1 MSEAIAAVKQDVK
14 AVPMKYKKDRTD
26 EQEELKRLEE
36 ERANVV
42 QEQKDAEAD
51 KAETESLAPEEKT
64 FKKRYGD
71 LRRHAQQKEQ
81 ELKDKIRELEGQIST
96 ATKEAIKL
104 PKSDDELAAWTK
116 EYPDVAKVIETI
128 ATKKALELDK
138 GMEDRLKAI
147 AEKEAEADRRAEV
160 ARRTAETEIQKAQ
173 YVLEQ
178 ERLRAEEIVREEIAK
193 TQIEIAA
200 EAEAERARR
209 VAKGEADAIL
219 YKYEAEAK
227 GVQQVLDAKAAG
239 YGRLIE
245 SSGGDARAAAT
256 LLMVEKIENMVSAQV
271 EAIRNLKIDKITVW
285 DGGNGGC
292 LLYTS
297 PSPRDS

>member
-1 MSEAIAAVKQDVK
+1 MSEAIAALKQDVK

-138 GMEDRLKAI
+138 SMEDRLKAI
-147 AEKEAEADRRAEV
+147 AEKEAEAKRM
-160 ARRTAETEIQKAQ
+160 TAESQLLQLHPDFEDIRNDEEFHGWVERQPSWVQKAL
-173 YVLEQ
+173 YEN
-178 ERLRAEEIVREEIAK
+178 ETDARSAARAIDLYKVDMKIADTKKEKSDKGAASLVTAKNTSNVAK
-193 TQIEIAA
+193 TKSSQSNQWRESQ
-200 EAEAERARR
+200 
-209 VAKGEADAIL
+209 VAKMKAHEYERNEKAI
-219 YKYEAEAK
+219 
-227 GVQQVLDAKAAG
+227 
-239 YGRLIE
+239 
-245 SSGGDARAAAT
+245 
-256 LLMVEKIENMVSAQV
+256 M
-271 EAIRNLKIDKITVW
+271 EAIQS
-285 DGGNGGC
+285 GNFI
-292 LLYTS
+292 YDVS
-297 PSPRDS
+297 R

>member
-147 AEKEAEADRRAEV
+147 AEKEAEAKRM
-160 ARRTAETEIQKAQ
+160 TAESQLLQLHPDFEDIRNDEDFHGWVERQPSWVQKAL
-173 YVLEQ
+173 YEN
-178 ERLRAEEIVREEIAK
+178 ETDARSAARAIDLYKVDMKIADTKKEKSDKGAASLVTAKNTSNVAK
-193 TQIEIAA
+193 TKSSQSNQWRESQ
-200 EAEAERARR
+200 
-209 VAKGEADAIL
+209 VAKMKAHEYEKNEKAI
-219 YKYEAEAK
+219 
-227 GVQQVLDAKAAG
+227 
-239 YGRLIE
+239 
-245 SSGGDARAAAT
+245 
-256 LLMVEKIENMVSAQV
+256 M
-271 EAIRNLKIDKITVW
+271 EAIQS
-285 DGGNGGC
+285 GNFI
-292 LLYTS
+292 YDVS
-297 PSPRDS
+297 R

>member
-14 AVPMKYKKDRTD
+14 AVSMKYKKDRTD

-71 LRRHAQQKEQ
+71 LRRHSQQKEQ
-81 ELKDKIRELEGQIST
+81 ELKDKIRDLEGQIST

-147 AEKEAEADRRAEV
+147 AEKEAEAKRM
-160 ARRTAETEIQKAQ
+160 TAESQLLQLHPDFEDIRNDEEFHGWVERQPSWVQKAL
-173 YVLEQ
+173 YEN
-178 ERLRAEEIVREEIAK
+178 ETDARSAARAIDLYKVDMKIADTKKEKSDKGAASLVTAKNTSNVAKTKSSQSNQWRESQIAK
-193 TQIEIAA
+193 MKAHEY
-200 EAEAERARR
+200 ERNE
-209 VAKGEADAIL
+209 KAI
-219 YKYEAEAK
+219 
-227 GVQQVLDAKAAG
+227 
-239 YGRLIE
+239 
-245 SSGGDARAAAT
+245 
-256 LLMVEKIENMVSAQV
+256 M
-271 EAIRNLKIDKITVW
+271 EAIQS
-285 DGGNGGC
+285 GNFI
-292 LLYTS
+292 YDVS
-297 PSPRDS
+297 R

>member
-71 LRRHAQQKEQ
+71 LRRHSQQKEQ
-81 ELKDKIRELEGQIST
+81 ELKDKIRDLEGQIST

-147 AEKEAEADRRAEV
+147 AEKEAEAKRM
-160 ARRTAETEIQKAQ
+160 TAESQLLQLHPDFEDIRNDEEFHGWVERQPSWVQKAL
-173 YVLEQ
+173 YEN
-178 ERLRAEEIVREEIAK
+178 ETDARSAARAIDLYKVDMKIADTKKEKSDKGAASLVTAKNTSNVAK
-193 TQIEIAA
+193 TKSSQSNQWRESQ
-200 EAEAERARR
+200 
-209 VAKGEADAIL
+209 VAKMKAHEYEKNEKAI
-219 YKYEAEAK
+219 
-227 GVQQVLDAKAAG
+227 D
-239 YGRLIE
+239 
-245 SSGGDARAAAT
+245 
-256 LLMVEKIENMVSAQV
+256 
-271 EAIRNLKIDKITVW
+271 EAIKS
-285 DGGNGGC
+285 GNFIYD
-292 LLYTS
+292 LQ
-297 PSPRDS
+297 R

>member
-138 GMEDRLKAI
+138 SMEDRLKAI
-147 AEKEAEADRRAEV
+147 AEKEAEAKRM
-160 ARRTAETEIQKAQ
+160 TAESQLLQLHPDFEDIRNDEEFHSWVERQPSWVQKAL
-173 YVLEQ
+173 YEN
-178 ERLRAEEIVREEIAK
+178 ETDARSAARAIDLYKVDMKIADTKKEKSDKGAASLVTAKNTSNVAK
-193 TQIEIAA
+193 TKSSQSNQWRESQ
-200 EAEAERARR
+200 
-209 VAKGEADAIL
+209 VAKMKAHEYERNEKAI
-219 YKYEAEAK
+219 
-227 GVQQVLDAKAAG
+227 
-239 YGRLIE
+239 
-245 SSGGDARAAAT
+245 
-256 LLMVEKIENMVSAQV
+256 M
-271 EAIRNLKIDKITVW
+271 EAIQS
-285 DGGNGGC
+285 GNFI
-292 LLYTS
+292 YDVS
-297 PSPRDS
+297 R

>member
-1 MSEAIAAVKQDVK
+1 MSEVIAAVKQDVK

-147 AEKEAEADRRAEV
+147 AEKEAEAKRM
-160 ARRTAETEIQKAQ
+160 TAESQLLQLHPDFEDIRNDEEFHGWVERQPSWVQKAL
-173 YVLEQ
+173 YEN
-178 ERLRAEEIVREEIAK
+178 ETDARSAARAIDLYKVDMKIADTKKEKSDKGAASLVTAKNTSNVAK
-193 TQIEIAA
+193 TKSSQSNQWRESQ
-200 EAEAERARR
+200 
-209 VAKGEADAIL
+209 VAKMKAHEYERNENAI
-219 YKYEAEAK
+219 
-227 GVQQVLDAKAAG
+227 
-239 YGRLIE
+239 I
-245 SSGGDARAAAT
+245 
-256 LLMVEKIENMVSAQV
+256 
-271 EAIRNLKIDKITVW
+271 EAIQS
-285 DGGNGGC
+285 GNFI
-292 LLYTS
+292 YDVS
-297 PSPRDS
+297 R

>member
-147 AEKEAEADRRAEV
+147 AEKEAEAKRL
-160 ARRTAETEIQKAQ
+160 TAESQLLQLHPDFEDIRNDEEFHGWVERQPSWVQKAL
-173 YVLEQ
+173 YEN
-178 ERLRAEEIVREEIAK
+178 ETDARSAARAIDLYKVDMKIADTKKEKSDKGAASLVTAKNTSNVAK
-193 TQIEIAA
+193 TKSSQSNQWRESQ
-200 EAEAERARR
+200 
-209 VAKGEADAIL
+209 VAKMKAHEYERNEKAI
-219 YKYEAEAK
+219 
-227 GVQQVLDAKAAG
+227 
-239 YGRLIE
+239 
-245 SSGGDARAAAT
+245 
-256 LLMVEKIENMVSAQV
+256 M
-271 EAIRNLKIDKITVW
+271 EAIQS
-285 DGGNGGC
+285 GNFI
-292 LLYTS
+292 YDVS
-297 PSPRDS
+297 R

>member
-14 AVPMKYKKDRTD
+14 AVPMKYKRDRTD

-71 LRRHAQQKEQ
+71 LRRHSQQKEQ

-147 AEKEAEADRRAEV
+147 AEKEAEAKRM
-160 ARRTAETEIQKAQ
+160 TAESQLLQLHPDFEDIRNDEEFHGWVERQPSWVQKAL
-173 YVLEQ
+173 YEN
-178 ERLRAEEIVREEIAK
+178 ETDARSAARAIDLYKVDMKIADTKKEKSDKGAASLVTAKNTSNVAK
-193 TQIEIAA
+193 TKSSQSNQWRESQ
-200 EAEAERARR
+200 
-209 VAKGEADAIL
+209 VAKMKAHEYERNEKAI
-219 YKYEAEAK
+219 
-227 GVQQVLDAKAAG
+227 
-239 YGRLIE
+239 
-245 SSGGDARAAAT
+245 
-256 LLMVEKIENMVSAQV
+256 M
-271 EAIRNLKIDKITVW
+271 EAIQS
-285 DGGNGGC
+285 GNFI
-292 LLYTS
+292 YDVS
-297 PSPRDS
+297 R

>member
-147 AEKEAEADRRAEV
+147 AEKEAEAKRM
-160 ARRTAETEIQKAQ
+160 TAESQLLQLHPDFEDIRNDEEFHSWVDRQPSWVQKAL
-173 YVLEQ
+173 YEN
-178 ERLRAEEIVREEIAK
+178 ETDARSAARAIDLYKVDMKIADTKKEKSDKGAASLVTAKNTSNVAK
-193 TQIEIAA
+193 TKSSQSNQWRESQ
-200 EAEAERARR
+200 
-209 VAKGEADAIL
+209 VAKMKAHEYERNEKAI
-219 YKYEAEAK
+219 
-227 GVQQVLDAKAAG
+227 
-239 YGRLIE
+239 I
-245 SSGGDARAAAT
+245 
-256 LLMVEKIENMVSAQV
+256 
-271 EAIRNLKIDKITVW
+271 EAIQS
-285 DGGNGGC
+285 GNFI
-292 LLYTS
+292 YDVS
-297 PSPRDS
+297 R

>member
-147 AEKEAEADRRAEV
+147 AEKEAEAKRL
-160 ARRTAETEIQKAQ
+160 TAESQLLQLHPDFEDIRNDEEFHGWVERQPSWVQKAL
-173 YVLEQ
+173 YEN
-178 ERLRAEEIVREEIAK
+178 ETDARSAARAIDLYKVDMKIADTKKEKSDKGAASLVTAKNTSNVAK
-193 TQIEIAA
+193 TKSSQSNQWRESQ
-200 EAEAERARR
+200 
-209 VAKGEADAIL
+209 VAKMKAHEYEKNEKAI
-219 YKYEAEAK
+219 
-227 GVQQVLDAKAAG
+227 D
-239 YGRLIE
+239 
-245 SSGGDARAAAT
+245 
-256 LLMVEKIENMVSAQV
+256 
-271 EAIRNLKIDKITVW
+271 EAIKS
-285 DGGNGGC
+285 GNFIYD
-292 LLYTS
+292 LQ
-297 PSPRDS
+297 R

>member
-42 QEQKDAEAD
+42 QKQKDAEAD

-147 AEKEAEADRRAEV
+147 AEKEAEAKRM
-160 ARRTAETEIQKAQ
+160 TAESQLLQLHPDFEDIRNDEEFHGWVERQPSWVQKAL
-173 YVLEQ
+173 YEN
-178 ERLRAEEIVREEIAK
+178 ETDARSAARAIDLYKVDMKIADTKKEKSDKGAASLVTAKNTSNVAK
-193 TQIEIAA
+193 TKSSQSNQWRESQ
-200 EAEAERARR
+200 
-209 VAKGEADAIL
+209 VAKMKAHEYEKNEKAI
-219 YKYEAEAK
+219 
-227 GVQQVLDAKAAG
+227 
-239 YGRLIE
+239 
-245 SSGGDARAAAT
+245 
-256 LLMVEKIENMVSAQV
+256 M
-271 EAIRNLKIDKITVW
+271 EAIQS
-285 DGGNGGC
+285 GNFI
-292 LLYTS
+292 YDVS
-297 PSPRDS
+297 R

>member
-42 QEQKDAEAD
+42 QEQKNAEAD

-138 GMEDRLKAI
+138 SMEDRLKAI
-147 AEKEAEADRRAEV
+147 AEKEAEAKRM
-160 ARRTAETEIQKAQ
+160 TAESQLLQLHPDFEDIRNDEEFHSWVDRQPSWVQKAL
-173 YVLEQ
+173 YEN
-178 ERLRAEEIVREEIAK
+178 ETDARSAARAIDLYKVDMKIADTKKEKSDKGAASLVTAKNTSNVAK
-193 TQIEIAA
+193 TKSSQSNQWRESQ
-200 EAEAERARR
+200 
-209 VAKGEADAIL
+209 VAKMKAHEYERNEKAI
-219 YKYEAEAK
+219 
-227 GVQQVLDAKAAG
+227 
-239 YGRLIE
+239 
-245 SSGGDARAAAT
+245 
-256 LLMVEKIENMVSAQV
+256 M
-271 EAIRNLKIDKITVW
+271 EAIQS
-285 DGGNGGC
+285 GNFI
-292 LLYTS
+292 YDVS
-297 PSPRDS
+297 R